1 MRFLN
6 LKETVPVMKYRK
18 FTALVSAVL
27 VTLCVVSLA
36 VRGLNFGIDFSGG
49 TVIEVAFSER
59 VPESAI
65 RDRLAEVAEDAIIQ
79 PSGESGALIKL
90 RPSDDLGADVSE
102 RVLAALRAGDV
113 EVDLR
118 RVEFVGPQVS
128 DELFLAGA
136 VALFFV
142 CLGIMVYLSL
152 RFKWR
157 LAVGAIV
164 ANLHDVVFI
173 LGLFSILGL
182 EFDLPV
188 LAAVLAILG
197 YSVNE
202 SVVIFDRVRENFRAS
217 RRGVDVIDVIDA
229 SITQTWSRTVI
240 THGSTQLAILAM
252 LLFGGDALF
261 LFALALTIGIFSSIY
276 SSILIA
282 SPVAL
287 RLGLSREDLIERQRP
302 KGEDDGAVV

>member
-6 LKETVPVMKYRK
+6 LKRTVPVMKYRK
-18 FTALVSAVL
+18 RAATVSAVL
-27 VTLCVVSLA
+27 VAVCLLSLSL
-36 VRGLNFGIDFSGG
+36 RGLNFGIDFSGG
-49 TVIEVAFSER
+49 TVVEVAFGEP
-59 VPESAI
+59 V
-65 RDRLAEVAEDAIIQ
+65 EVASMRARLGPLGEDAIIQ
-79 PSGESGALIKL
+79 PTGAQGAIIKL
-90 RPSDDLGADVSE
+90 RPSEQLDAGGSE
-102 RVLAALRAGDV
+102 QALAALRAGGAEV
-113 EVDLR
+113 ELR

-128 DELFLAGA
+128 EELFLAGA

-142 CLGIMVYLSL
+142 CFGIMVYLSL

-202 SVVIFDRVRENFRAS
+202 SVVIFDRVRENFRSS
-217 RRGVDVIDVIDA
+217 RRGILVADVIDD

-240 THGSTQLAILAM
+240 THGSTQMAILAM

-261 LFALALTIGIFSSIY
+261 LFALALTVGIFSSIY

-287 RLGLSREDLIERQRP
+287 RLGLSREDLIERHSP
-302 KGEDDGAVV
+302 KREDDGAVV

>member
-1 MRFLN
+1 VRFLN
-6 LKETVPVMKYRK
+6 LRRTVPVMR
-18 FTALVSAVL
+18 FRRFSAVVSAVL
-27 VTLCVVSLA
+27 VCACLVSLA
-36 VRGLNFGIDFSGG
+36 TRGLNFGIDFSGG
-49 TVIEVAFSER
+49 TVVEVAFADPTPVSE
-59 VPESAI
+59 I
-65 RDRLAEVAEDAIIQ
+65 RERLGAVGEDAVIQ
-79 PSGESGALIKL
+79 PAGARGALVKL
-90 RPSDDLGADVSE
+90 RPSPELEAGGSE
-102 RVLAALRAGDV
+102 EVLAALRAGGR
-113 EVDLR
+113 EVTLR

-142 CLGIMVYLSL
+142 CLGIMAYLSM

-217 RRGVDVIDVIDA
+217 RRGVSVIEVIDK
-229 SITQTWSRTVI
+229 SITQTWARTVI

-287 RLGLSREDLIERQRP
+287 RLGLSREDLIERERP
-302 KGEDDGAVV
+302 KVEDDGAVI

>member
-6 LKETVPVMKYRK
+6 LKRTVPVMRFRRYSA
-18 FTALVSAVL
+18 ALSAVL
-27 VTLCVVSLA
+27 LLACIVSLA

-49 TVIEVAFSER
+49 TLVEVAFDAPPS
-59 VPESAI
+59 V
-65 RDRLAEVAEDAIIQ
+65 AEVRGRLGELGENAVIQ
-79 PSGESGALIKL
+79 PTGENEAIIKL
-90 RPSDDLGADVSE
+90 RAADAPPEGGSE
-102 RVLAALRAGDV
+102 RVLAALREGGQEV
-113 EVDLR
+113 ELR

-128 DELFLAGA
+128 EELFLNGV

-142 CLGIMVYLSL
+142 CLGIVVYLSL

-157 LAVGAIV
+157 LAIGAIV
-164 ANLHDVVFI
+164 ANLHDVIFI
-173 LGLFSILGL
+173 LGLFSLLNL
-182 EFDLPV
+182 EFNLPV

-202 SVVIFDRVRENFRAS
+202 SVVIFDRMRENFRAS
-217 RRGVDVIDVIDA
+217 RKGASVIETVDRA
-229 SITQTWSRTVI
+229 ITQTWARTVI

-261 LFALALTIGIFSSIY
+261 HFALALTIGIFSSIY
-276 SSILIA
+276 SSILVA

-287 RLGLSREDLIERQRP
+287 RLGLCREDLIERERP
-302 KGEDDGAVV
+302 KAEEDGAVV